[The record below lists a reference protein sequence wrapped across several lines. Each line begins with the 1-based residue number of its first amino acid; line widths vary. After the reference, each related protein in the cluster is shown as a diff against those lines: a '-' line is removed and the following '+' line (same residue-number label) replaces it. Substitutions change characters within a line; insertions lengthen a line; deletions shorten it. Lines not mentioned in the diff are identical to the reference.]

1 MSEIWK
7 IIPNYNSMY
16 LVSDKGNVFSVK
28 SQKLLSIRKSKNGYF
43 KVTLS
48 NDGVPKCFSIHR
60 LVAEAF
66 IENKEGKPQVN
77 HIDGNKRNN
86 CADNL
91 EWVTASENQ
100 LHAVRTG
107 LHAPSPMKG
116 KFGALNHTSRPICQY
131 TLDGTFVREWSSISD
146 ASRFV
151 KIPVT
156 AIVSV
161 ARGRRK
167 NCAGFVWR
175 YPI

>member
-7 IIPNYNSMY
+7 IVPNYDPMY

-28 SQKLLSIRKSKNGYF
+28 SQKLLSPRPTNGYC
-43 KVTLS
+43 KVTLYK
-48 NDGVPKCFSIHR
+48 DGFPKCFSVHR

-66 IENKEGKPQVN
+66 IENEEGKPQVN
-77 HIDGNKRNN
+77 HIDGNKCNN
-86 CADNL
+86 CVDNL
-91 EWVTASENQ
+91 EWATASENQ

-107 LHAPSPMKG
+107 LHAQPPLKG
-116 KFGALNHTSRPICQY
+116 KFGAENYTSRRICQY
-131 TLDGTFVREWSSISD
+131 TLDGTFVREWPSISD

-151 KIPVT
+151 GSPVT
-156 AIVSV
+156 AIVSA